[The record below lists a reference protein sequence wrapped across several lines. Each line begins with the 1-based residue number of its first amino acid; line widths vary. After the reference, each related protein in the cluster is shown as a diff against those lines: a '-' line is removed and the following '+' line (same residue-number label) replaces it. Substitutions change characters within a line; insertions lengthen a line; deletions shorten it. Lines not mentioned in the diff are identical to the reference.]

1 MRLRLRDDVVPYP
14 LFTIKGRLRLSG
26 LNDRSISEVLKESVV
41 ENIETEAAL
50 LSHARESLESY
61 NHEILANFDTL
72 TKYENF
78 RGENL
83 QIPAIVIILEGASA
97 TGKSL
102 IALELMRDL
111 TATRFISTDSIRSVL
126 RGIISEETNPE
137 LFCHTYQAHTH
148 RQSGPENLDP
158 IIRGFLAQ
166 CEIITPHIGSMT
178 EKIIAEG
185 TIAVVE
191 GVHIIPGTVQGLSPG
206 VIEILINPD
215 ESTHK
220 AMFAGKLSQGKLR
233 TVSED
238 VSVRVKEF
246 DASRAIQTYMI
257 EAAEKNKVP
266 ILELINYD
274 DIRQKISALIITRVR
289 KLLSSF
295 EEGATTK

>member
-126 RGIISEETNPE
+126 RGIISEETHPE

-166 CEIITPHIGSMT
+166 CEIITPHIRSMT

-206 VIEILINPD
+206 VIEIL
-215 ESTHK
+215 THK

-246 DASRAIQTYMI
+246 DATRAIQMYMI

-274 DIRQKISALIITRVR
+274 DIREKISALIITRVR